1 MELFVEQ
8 FGKYGD
14 SILSSV
20 VLTSVAAAYCDIDNF
35 EMAKKCCDRAR
46 AMSGSK
52 TSEELHMV
60 YQRLKQHG
68 Y

>member
-20 VLTSVAAAYCDIDNF
+20 VLTSVAAAYCD
-35 EMAKKCCDRAR
+35 RAR
-46 AMSGSK
+46 AMSGGK

-68 Y
+68 YL